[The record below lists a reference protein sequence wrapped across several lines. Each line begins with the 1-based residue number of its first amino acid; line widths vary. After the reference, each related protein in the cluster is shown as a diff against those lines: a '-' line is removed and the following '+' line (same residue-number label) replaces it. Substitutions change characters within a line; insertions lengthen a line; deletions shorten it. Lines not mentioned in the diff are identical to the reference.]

1 MVELI
6 EKVLPYIPAST
17 IPVILV
23 VLGGI
28 YIYKKIDS
36 ERKVTKELRDKDSL
50 EVHDTLMKHSFQI
63 TQLKDQQ
70 ALISTVVDDLRD
82 TCSQLNTN
90 IVKLDTNVQ
99 NLTEVVRE
107 LKKHD

>member
-1 MVELI
+1 MI
-6 EKVLPYIPAST
+6 EIISTILPYISSSAL
-17 IPVILV
+17 PVVVV

-28 YIYKKIDS
+28 YLYKKIDG
-36 ERKVTKELRDKDSL
+36 ERKTTKELRDKDSL

-107 LKKHD
+107 LRK

>member
-1 MVELI
+1 MEVVNA
-6 EKVLPYIPAST
+6 VLPYIPSSA

-28 YIYKKIDS
+28 YIYKKIDG
-36 ERKVTKELRDKDSL
+36 ERKVTKAARDKDSL
-50 EVHDTLMKHSFQI
+50 EVHDTLLKHSFQI

-99 NLTEVVRE
+99 NLTEVVRD
-107 LKKHD
+107 LKK